1 MSNILTT
8 LFVGMADFRE
18 YAPGAETNNSL
29 KDLFPAGTAAR
40 KRIDVILTPAVTDA
54 IVTENSAEMMDMLR
68 TAIANLTCCHQLVFD
83 AVNRRKADTDVYRYE
98 LEKMQRTYME
108 NYYTAMDSIIQAL
121 TSVTPQDG
129 DTTSSAAKWRSSRY
143 FKLLKTCRIS
153 TCEEFDTIF
162 PIDLSFL
169 FFFRTAPLQKECVDE
184 RLGAYYDRAEGNGN
198 EQIATM
204 LNLALAKKTIA
215 KALRRFDILEFPPT
229 IRNLFEENTSTRSG
243 SDEHNQAMLLADRLD
258 GEADELLGNVDIL
271 LSDDENTDFS
281 TETSFNRPEDVI
293 IMMP

>member
-1 MSNILTT
+1 MSNILTQ
-8 LFVGMADFRE
+8 LFTGMADFRE

-29 KDLFPAGTAAR
+29 KDLYPAGTAAK
-40 KRIDVILTPAVTDA
+40 KRVDVILTPSVTTA
-54 IVTENSAEMMDMLR
+54 ILTENTASMMDMLR
-68 TAIANLTCCHQLVFD
+68 SAVANLTCCHQLVFD

-108 NYYTAMDSIIQAL
+108 NYYNAMDTIIQTL
-121 TSVTPQDG
+121 TSTTPQDG
-129 DTTSSAAKWRSSRY
+129 DETSSAALWRSSRY
-143 FKLLKTCRIS
+143 FKLLKGCRIS
-153 TCEEFDTIF
+153 SCEEFDTIF

-184 RLGAYYDRAEGNGN
+184 RLGAYYGRAQGND
-198 EQIATM
+198 QAITM

-229 IRNLFEENTSTRSG
+229 IRNLFEENTATRSG
-243 SDEHNQAMLLADRLD
+243 SDEHNQAMSLADRLD

-271 LSDDENTDFS
+271 LSGDGNTDFS